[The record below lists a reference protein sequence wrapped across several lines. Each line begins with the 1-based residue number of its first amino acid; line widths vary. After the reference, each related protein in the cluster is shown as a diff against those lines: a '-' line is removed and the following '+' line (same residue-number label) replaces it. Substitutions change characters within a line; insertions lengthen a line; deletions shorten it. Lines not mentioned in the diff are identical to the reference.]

1 MHTAPF
7 SPASQGLNAK
17 YLIAIVAAGQKEN
30 ERGDGW
36 IEMEGLKKQKK
47 KVREGKRNRIDEQT
61 EEQKNKSEAKR
72 YGKGDEVDDEVGEKD
87 RYAKDRVIQPK
98 TL

>member
-36 IEMEGLKKQKK
+36 MKMEALRKWEKKSEKW
-47 KVREGKRNRIDEQT
+47 KRNQIDEQI
-61 EEQKNKSEAKR
+61 EQDRNKTVAERYEKR
-72 YGKGDEVDDEVGEKD
+72 NEGCRGKCRDVTGS
-87 RYAKDRVIQPK
+87 II
-98 TL
+98 